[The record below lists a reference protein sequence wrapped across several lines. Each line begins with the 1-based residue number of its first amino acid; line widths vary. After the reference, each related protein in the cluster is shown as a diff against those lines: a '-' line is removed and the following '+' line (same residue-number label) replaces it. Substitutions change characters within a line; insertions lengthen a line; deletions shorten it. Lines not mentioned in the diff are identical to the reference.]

1 MRNLGKNK
9 RGFLLGEETLKI
21 LVAVI
26 CIIFLIS
33 ILVALYNS
41 NTSAKKVEEAKN
53 VLARIDT
60 IISSLEEG
68 VIERQDVPNP
78 EGWHLYSF
86 IGEEKPNSCLGNNCL
101 CICDNVVIEAI
112 SSQAKKCD
120 NKGAC
125 LVISNL
131 ATSELD
137 LKITSAD
144 ELLFIGIKK
153 QGAEI
158 LVGELK

>member
-1 MRNLGKNK
+1 MNNLKK
-9 RGFLLGEETLKI
+9 DRKGFLLGEETLKI

-26 CIIFLIS
+26 CIVFLVY
-33 ILVALYNS
+33 ILVAIYNS
-41 NTSAKKVEEAKN
+41 NTSAKKIEDAKN
-53 VLARIDT
+53 VLSRIEA

-68 VIERQDVPNP
+68 AIERQDVPNP

-86 IGEEKPNSCLGNNCL
+86 IGEEKPNSCLNDNCL
-101 CICDNVVIEAI
+101 CICANSLIEI
-112 SSQAKKCD
+112 ITSQAKKCD
-120 NKGAC
+120 DKGSC

-153 QGAEI
+153 QNGKI
-158 LVGELK
+158 LIGELK